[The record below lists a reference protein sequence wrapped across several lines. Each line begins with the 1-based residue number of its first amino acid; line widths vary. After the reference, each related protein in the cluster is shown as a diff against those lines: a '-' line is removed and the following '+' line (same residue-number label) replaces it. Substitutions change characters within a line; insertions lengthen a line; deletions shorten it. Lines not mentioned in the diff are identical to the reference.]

1 MEFKDL
7 EKKLR
12 HEGRRLFIFSGIV
25 LMLIILFVVF
35 SFVLAV
41 GLFLLKI
48 VLGFGLFAL
57 FGYLLWKLFVN
68 HRTLID
74 VWDERIYVRKKL
86 RG

>member
-1 MEFKDL
+1 
-7 EKKLR
+7 
-12 HEGRRLFIFSGIV
+12 
-25 LMLIILFVVF
+25 
-35 SFVLAV
+35 
-41 GLFLLKI
+41 LLKI